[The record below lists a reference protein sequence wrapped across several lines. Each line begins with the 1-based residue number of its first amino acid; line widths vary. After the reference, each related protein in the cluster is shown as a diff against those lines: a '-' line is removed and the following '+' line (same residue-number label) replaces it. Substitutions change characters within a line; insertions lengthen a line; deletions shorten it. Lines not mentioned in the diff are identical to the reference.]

1 MHPHARFTLLCIPLP
16 AQVVAAE
23 LTAESASRKKR
34 PGGRSKSSPASG
46 AWLLP
51 GSDRAESAYLRDEM
65 DVHADLV
72 YDSLEEGAHLH
83 CCQSKDLEPLVTALL
98 SDEARWRN
106 EDVDAKIAEWRA
118 NGQWHTECMCQ
129 RAAENHDDQQ
139 A

>member
-1 MHPHARFTLLCIPLP
+1 M
-16 AQVVAAE
+16 
-23 LTAESASRKKR
+23 
-34 PGGRSKSSPASG
+34 
-46 AWLLP
+46 
-51 GSDRAESAYLRDEM
+51 RDEM